1 MAGDDEEGGGG
12 CCTTTSLTG
21 VLIEPVAGVVG
32 AGGLGLAAGGLGLA
46 AGEPPL
52 LEDEPPEQRPLVLG
66 LGKTR
71 PWLGEL

>member
-1 MAGDDEEGGGG
+1 MGVEEGVGDDEEAGEG
-12 CCTTTSLTG
+12 CCTTASFF
-21 VLIEPVAGVVG
+21 G
-32 AGGLGLAAGGLGLA
+32 AGGFGLAAGGLGLA

-71 PWLGEL
+71 P